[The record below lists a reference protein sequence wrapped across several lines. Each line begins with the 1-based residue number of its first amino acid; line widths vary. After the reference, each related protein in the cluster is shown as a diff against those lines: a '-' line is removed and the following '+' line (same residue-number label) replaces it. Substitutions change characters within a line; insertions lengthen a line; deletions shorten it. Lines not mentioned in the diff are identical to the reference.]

1 MWIKI
6 TLIKIFQGLEKIAI
20 EGTDLTAKEISAV
33 MKLTQKYN
41 QEGWS
46 WKKFLLVFENVWSQD
61 NDSILY
67 SESSFYYLNYKP
79 RKIVKTNIHKVT
91 FQSIFP

>member
-41 QEGWS
+41 QEG
-46 WKKFLLVFENVWSQD
+46 
-61 NDSILY
+61 
-67 SESSFYYLNYKP
+67 
-79 RKIVKTNIHKVT
+79 
-91 FQSIFP
+91 